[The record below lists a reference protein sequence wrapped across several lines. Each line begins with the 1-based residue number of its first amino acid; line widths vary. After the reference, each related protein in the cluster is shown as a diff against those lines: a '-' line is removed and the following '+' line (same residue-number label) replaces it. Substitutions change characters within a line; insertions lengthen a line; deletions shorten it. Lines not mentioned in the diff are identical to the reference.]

1 LIGKILA
8 ILQKLF
14 DLFMLLHELYNQAR
28 SIHRRLRRA
37 VKERLKPEVHQKRV
51 RAFIKSKHSSSQI
64 TIFPTAKPSVA
75 IIVPCYGHAPFLEE
89 MFESIK
95 NQTQA
100 ADQAIFVIDHSP
112 DASAK
117 ILERLIQEY
126 QDHTKTELILLHNEK
141 NIGQAASLNKG
152 IEFSSCDLIMI
163 LNDDDYLMHDC
174 IETAV
179 QLLGKYPQAALLG
192 GHSLHFSSEQ
202 LASTPKIIQAIR
214 PLDQIEI
221 DFRPPE
227 KALQYRKYND
237 INMTHSGSCFY
248 KSAWQAIGGY
258 YPDKSERLVHF
269 SDRDFQIR
277 MNAIFP
283 VILSNI
289 TPLSCWRND
298 SSVDQ
303 GVNS

>member
-1 LIGKILA
+1 MNSIYQSLKQIYRRVRKA
-8 ILQKLF
+8 IK
-14 DLFMLLHELYNQAR
+14 A
-28 SIHRRLRRA
+28 
-37 VKERLKPEVHQKRV
+37 RLKPEISQRKV
-51 RAFIKSKHSSSQI
+51 RAFIKSKKDTHKPYLFNALSPQI
-64 TIFPTAKPSVA
+64 A
-75 IIVPCYGHAPFLEE
+75 IVVPCYGHAPFLKE

-100 ADQAIFVIDHSP
+100 ADQVIFVIDHSP

-117 ILERLIQEY
+117 ILEELIQKY
-126 QDHTKTELILLHNEK
+126 QTHTKTELILLHNEK
-141 NIGQAASLNKG
+141 NIGQAASLNRG
-152 IEFSSCDLIMI
+152 IEYSTCDLIMI

-174 IETAV
+174 IETAI

-202 LASTPKIIQAIR
+202 SVNTPKVIQSIYK
-214 PLDQIEI
+214 LEDIQI
-221 DFRPPE
+221 DLRTPQ
-227 KALQYRKYND
+227 KVLGYRRYND

-258 YPDKSERLVHF
+258 YPDKSMRLVHF

-303 GVNS
+303 GINS

>member
-1 LIGKILA
+1 MNSIYQSLK
-8 ILQKLF
+8 K
-14 DLFMLLHELYNQAR
+14 
-28 SIHRRLRRA
+28 IHRRVRKA
-37 VKERLKPEVHQKRV
+37 IKAQLKPEISQRKV
-51 RAFIKSKHSSSQI
+51 RAFIKSKKD
-64 TIFPTAKPSVA
+64 ALKPYLFNALSPKIA
-75 IIVPCYGHAPFLEE
+75 IVVPCYGHAPFLEE

-100 ADQAIFVIDHSP
+100 ADQVIFVIDHSP

-117 ILERLIQEY
+117 ILEELIQKY
-126 QDHTKTELILLHNEK
+126 QAHTKTGLILLHNEK

-174 IETAV
+174 IETAIH
-179 QLLGKYPQAALLG
+179 LLGEYPQAALLG
-192 GHSLHFSSEQ
+192 GDSLHFSSGQ
-202 LASTPKIIQAIR
+202 LVNAPKLIQAIS

-221 DFRPPE
+221 DFRLPE
-227 KALQYRKYND
+227 KVLQYSKYND

-269 SDRDFQIR
+269 SDRDFQLR